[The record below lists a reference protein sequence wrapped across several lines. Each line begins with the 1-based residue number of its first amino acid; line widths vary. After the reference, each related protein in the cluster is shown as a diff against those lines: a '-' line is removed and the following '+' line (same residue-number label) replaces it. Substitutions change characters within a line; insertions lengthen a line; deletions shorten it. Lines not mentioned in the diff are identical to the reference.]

1 MSDEILPEVKQK
13 ESHEL
18 SMEEVI
24 AVGIAALIE
33 EIGMVRENQQRRS
46 VEMANAYDEAP
57 SSTANYFRGI
67 LEERGIL

>member
-1 MSDEILPEVKQK
+1 MSDEKPEVKQK

-33 EIGMVRENQQRRS
+33 EIGMVRENQARRAN
-46 VEMANAYDEAP
+46 EMANAYDEFPAA
-57 SSTANYFRGI
+57 TATYFRQI